1 MNQLGGVFINGR
13 PLPRALRLKIIE
25 LAHLGVRP
33 CDISRQLRVSH
44 GCVSKILCRYQET
57 GTIDPGATGN
67 NKPRE
72 VTPELEK
79 QIDKYR
85 EENSGLFSWEVR
97 DRLLKDSIC
106 TKATL
111 PSLSAISQIL
121 KNKIAKETAERN
133 QFPSPDPYNRKR
145 KSSEDSE
152 KSYDSCSDI
161 NESPYSI
168 SSILKKPHQNK
179 EEKKQREDSDDEEDE
194 KREEPISPVSPG
206 KTIAYY

>member
-1 MNQLGGVFINGR
+1 M
-13 PLPRALRLKIIE
+13 
-25 LAHLGVRP
+25 RP

-97 DRLLKDSIC
+97 DRLLKDNIC

-121 KNKIAKETAERN
+121 KNKIAKETAARN
-133 QFPSPDPYNRKR
+133 QFPSEETVPRKR

-152 KSYDSCSDI
+152 KSDDSSSDV

-168 SSILKKPHQNK
+168 SSILKKPHQSK
-179 EEKKQREDSDDEEDE
+179 EERKEDSDVDDDEEDE
-194 KREEPISPVSPG
+194 DKKGEEPLSPISPGEIIIYSN
-206 KTIAYY
+206 